1 MSAFTTPL
9 FLEYLDGQNYKVLQE
24 FDFASEEAERI
35 IRVPAGF
42 VTDFASVPRFFW
54 RVLPP
59 TGQYGKAAVIH
70 DYLYRTHSAPKDVA
84 DRVFLEGMLVLDVPA
99 WKARVMYAAVHVFG
113 GPAYNAHSDEQ
124 KPV

>member
-9 FLEYLDGQNYKVLQE
+9 QLEYMDGINYRLLSE
-24 FDFASEEAERI
+24 FDFASEEVERL

-59 TGQYGKAAVIH
+59 TGQYGKAAVVH
-70 DYLYRTHSAPKDVA
+70 DFLYRTHAAIKA
-84 DRVFLEGMLVLDVPA
+84 DADKVFLEGMLVLGVPR
-99 WKARVMYAAVHVFG
+99 WKAKIMYAAVHVFG
-113 GPAYNAHSDEQ
+113 GGAYAHGHL
-124 KPV
+124 V

>member
-9 FLEYLDGQNYKVLQE
+9 ELEYMDGFNYRLLKE

-59 TGQYGKAAVIH
+59 TGQYGKAAVVH
-70 DYLYRTHSAPKDVA
+70 DYLYRSHEVPKEVA
-84 DRVFLEGMLVLDVPA
+84 DKVFLEGMLVLGVPE
-99 WKARVMYAAVHVFG
+99 WKARIMYAAVAVFG
-113 GPAYNAHSDEQ
+113 GRPYANGRLD
-124 KPV
+124 